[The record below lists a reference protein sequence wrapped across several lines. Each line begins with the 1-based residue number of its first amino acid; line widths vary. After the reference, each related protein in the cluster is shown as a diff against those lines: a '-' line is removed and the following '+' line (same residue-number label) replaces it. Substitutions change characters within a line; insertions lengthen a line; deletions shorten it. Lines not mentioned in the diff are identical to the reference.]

1 MTLVKGRA
9 PRRSAASPRV
19 GGVYMVSR
27 HAANSFP
34 QCGATLPVEPMTPR
48 RTSVLTGLLH
58 RCVNRWLRSADPTQQ
73 QLLQQVQLQEAG
85 GGGRDVCPA
94 AAGVVS
100 PPSVVHSASMAAG
113 AGTAARGRPGGAEGG
128 VIGASAAPVA
138 ASTAMPTS
146 EPGLSP
152 CVEELSAGRLGC
164 PAGLDHERAARAAEG
179 SAGPSSGLI
188 ARRRKLVISDAGPVS
203 PKKSKTVLSACTLQ
217 SANDSAARALDSSRH
232 GGTADPES

>member
-1 MTLVKGRA
+1 MFVPLPLAWCRRLLWCTALRWQQEQGQQQEDGRA
-9 PRRSAASPRV
+9 GRR
-19 GGVYMVSR
+19 
-27 HAANSFP
+27 
-34 QCGATLPVEPMTPR
+34 
-48 RTSVLTGLLH
+48 
-58 RCVNRWLRSADPTQQ
+58 
-73 QLLQQVQLQEAG
+73 
-85 GGGRDVCPA
+85 
-94 AAGVVS
+94 
-100 PPSVVHSASMAAG
+100 
-113 AGTAARGRPGGAEGG
+113 GG

-138 ASTAMPTS
+138 ASAAMPTS